1 MSSISRNKFI
11 CKKCSNPFLNCKC
24 ISICEGKFNKED
36 ILMSFMDFGGLSMKK
51 VEKERRKYF
60 NDNYDKPTKKKIK
73 FVVKKEEEEGI
84 PMEHTSAIR
93 QVNKQIRGED
103 KCDNCGCESDDEY
116 SVSDSGCDNIA
127 CSVEEEDSDTDCTY
141 ILRLERA
148 VYGGKHGAMIG
159 MDTAV
164 ERDYATLQEAREAY
178 KSYEVEDYGELLY
191 LDMISGEDEEQE
203 NLECR
208 GSIEEEKIKQEKKD
222 TGFGT
227 EYHDGSG
234 FGDCDTDNTG
244 YRPCKEYD
252 MDKWCSECIYLNS

>member
-60 NDNYDKPTKKKIK
+60 NDNYDKPKKKKIK
-73 FVVKKEEEEGI
+73 FVVK
-84 PMEHTSAIR
+84 
-93 QVNKQIRGED
+93 QQED

>member
-191 LDMISGEDEEQE
+191 LDMISGEDGEQE

-208 GSIEEEKIKQEKKD
+208 GSIEEKIKQEKKD